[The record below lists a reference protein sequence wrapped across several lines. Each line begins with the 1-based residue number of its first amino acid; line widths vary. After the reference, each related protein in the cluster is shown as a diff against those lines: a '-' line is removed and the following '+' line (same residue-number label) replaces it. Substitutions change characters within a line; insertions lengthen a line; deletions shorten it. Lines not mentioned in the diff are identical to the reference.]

1 MNSLLKNSHRILAR
15 VTPGIYSS
23 ETRRNLSNYVPYVV
37 KRDPQGGGMVMDIFS
52 RLQSERIVMVSGTI
66 TDATSSV
73 VTAQL
78 LFLESEN
85 PEKPIQMYIN
95 SPGGS
100 VTAGLAIY
108 DTMRYIKP
116 DVHTLVLGQACSMGA
131 LLLAAGDRRISLP
144 HARIMVHQPS
154 GGFEGTAR
162 DMFIQTNEI
171 LRLRDRINNI
181 FVKHTKQSLQEIE
194 KTMERDHW
202 MDAEEGLK
210 FGIIDEI
217 VVNRGEEQKK

>member
-1 MNSLLKNSHRILAR
+1 M
-15 VTPGIYSS
+15 
-23 ETRRNLSNYVPYVV
+23 SNYVPYVV

-52 RLQSERIVMVSGTI
+52 RLQAERVVMISGPI
-66 TDATSSV
+66 SDATSSV
-73 VTAQL
+73 ITAQL

-85 PEKPIQMYIN
+85 PEKPVQMYIN

-131 LLLAAGDRRISLP
+131 LLLAGGDKRIALP
-144 HARIMVHQPS
+144 NARIMIHQPS
-154 GGFEGTAR
+154 GGFEGTAA
-162 DMFIQTNEI
+162 DMFLQTKEI
-171 LRLRDRINNI
+171 LRLRERLNQILAH
-181 FVKHTKQSLQEIE
+181 HTKQSVSEIE
-194 KTMERDHW
+194 KVMERDHW
-202 MDAEEGLK
+202 MDAEEGRK

-217 VVNRGEEQKK
+217 VVSREDSSKSS

>member
-1 MNSLLKNSHRILAR
+1 MLLKPLAR
-15 VTPGIYSS
+15 RS
-23 ETRRNLSNYVPYVV
+23 LSNYVPYVV

-52 RLQSERIVMVSGTI
+52 RLQAERVVMISGAV
-66 TDATSSV
+66 TDATASV
-73 VTAQL
+73 ITAQL

-108 DTMRYIKP
+108 DTMRYVKP

-131 LLLAAGDRRISLP
+131 FLLAGGDKRIALP
-144 HARIMVHQPS
+144 NARIMIHQPS
-154 GGFEGTAR
+154 GGFEGTAA
-162 DMFIQTNEI
+162 DMYLQTKEI
-171 LRLRDRINNI
+171 LRLRERLNSILAH
-181 FVKHTKQSLQEIE
+181 HTKQPISEIE
-194 KTMERDHW
+194 KVIERDHW
-202 MDAEEGLK
+202 MDAEEGKK

-217 VVNRGEEQKK
+217 VTNREDIKKSS

>member
-1 MNSLLKNSHRILAR
+1 
-15 VTPGIYSS
+15 
-23 ETRRNLSNYVPYVV
+23 
-37 KRDPQGGGMVMDIFS
+37 MDIFS
-52 RLQSERIVMVSGTI
+52 RLQAERVIMISGPI
-66 TDATSSV
+66 SDATSSV
-73 VTAQL
+73 ITAQL

-85 PEKPIQMYIN
+85 PERPIQIYIN

-131 LLLAAGDRRISLP
+131 LLLAGGDRRIALP

-154 GGFEGTAR
+154 GGFEGTAG
-162 DMFIQTNEI
+162 DMHIQTKEI
-171 LRLRDRINNI
+171 LRLRDRINKI
-181 FVKHTKQSLQEIE
+181 FAQHTKQPLSEIE
-194 KTMERDHW
+194 KVMERDHW

-217 VVNRGEEQKK
+217 VEKRDAAK

>member
-1 MNSLLKNSHRILAR
+1 MFSRYLSRSFVVKINNI
-15 VTPGIYSS
+15 GC
-23 ETRRNLSNYVPYVV
+23 RRLSNYVPYVV

-52 RLQSERIVMVSGTI
+52 RLQDERVIMISGGI
-66 TDATSSV
+66 SDSTSSV
-73 VTAQL
+73 ICAQL

-85 PEKPIQMYIN
+85 PERPIQLYIN

-116 DVHTLVLGQACSMGA
+116 DIHTLVLGQACSMGA
-131 LLLAAGDRRISLP
+131 LLLCGGDKRIALP

-154 GGFEGTAR
+154 GGFEGTAA
-162 DMFIQTNEI
+162 DMHLQTKEI
-171 LRLRDRINNI
+171 LRLRDRINKI
-181 FVKHTKQSLQEIE
+181 FAFHTKQPLSEIE
-194 KTMERDHW
+194 KSMERDNW

-210 FGIIDEI
+210 YGIIDEI
-217 VVNRGEEQKK
+217 VEKREGSITTK